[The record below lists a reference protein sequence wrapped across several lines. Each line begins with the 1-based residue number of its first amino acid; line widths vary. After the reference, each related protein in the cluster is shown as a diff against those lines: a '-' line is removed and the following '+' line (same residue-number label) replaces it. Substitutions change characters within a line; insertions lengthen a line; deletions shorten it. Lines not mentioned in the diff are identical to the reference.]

1 MTMIREWFMRKFS
14 ALAVATCIAVVAGQ
28 GVAAQEKLRVSVPQ
42 RGLWDTGVSE
52 LGQRAGIFRK
62 HGLELEILFTSGG
75 AESQQAVIGGSMDI
89 AAGVGVSGAF
99 GAYSKGAP
107 LRLIGSEMIGAPD
120 LYWYVAPNSPIKTIA
135 DISGKTVGFSVTG
148 SSSHAGLLE
157 FARQNRLDI
166 KPVSTGGMPGTFTQA
181 MTGQIDVGWAA
192 APFGIDALEAGK
204 IRLVARGFD
213 VDALRDRT
221 VRVNVTNLDTLRKRK
236 AALERY
242 MQAYRE
248 TLDWMYSDDPAVLRL
263 YADYSGFP
271 EPVVKRVREFIP
283 KETMMPDRIMG
294 IDQIISDATKQR
306 FILQP
311 LTKEQVE
318 EFIKIQPPPKP

>member
-1 MTMIREWFMRKFS
+1 
-14 ALAVATCIAVVAGQ
+14 
-28 GVAAQEKLRVSVPQ
+28 
-42 RGLWDTGVSE
+42 
-52 LGQRAGIFRK
+52 
-62 HGLELEILFTSGG
+62 
-75 AESQQAVIGGSMDI
+75 
-89 AAGVGVSGAF
+89 
-99 GAYSKGAP
+99 
-107 LRLIGSEMIGAPD
+107 MIGAPD

-135 DISGKTVGFSVTG
+135 EMNGKTVGFSVTG

-166 KPVSTGGMPGTFTQA
+166 KPVSTGGMPGTLTQA

-213 VDALRDRT
+213 VDALRGRT
-221 VRVNVTNLDTLRKRK
+221 VRVNVTNLDTLGKRK